1 MNTNTYERLL
11 SSLTTE
17 FKQKAPP
24 QFRSLWADLMELEE
38 ATDERAFSATHDQ
51 ALRRIHA
58 LGSAARAARAH
69 PLPSLSRSLELKLR
83 TLTRAHAATHPESLE
98 ALHRTMNQFAE
109 ALCSLE
115 AAGPVPENFNQPT
128 EALLVESCAD

>member
-1 MNTNTYERLL
+1 MNTNTYERFL

-38 ATDERAFSATHDQ
+38 ATDERAFSATHDL

-58 LGSAARAARAH
+58 LGCAARAASAY
-69 PLPSLSRSLELKLR
+69 PVPSLSRSIELKLR
-83 TLTRAHAATHPESLE
+83 TLTRARTATHPESVE
-98 ALHRTMNQFAE
+98 ALHRTMNQLAE
-109 ALCSLE
+109 ALCSIE
-115 AAGPVPENFNQPT
+115 AAASVSENTNQPT
-128 EALLVESCAD
+128 EALLAESCAD